1 MVKALEELAEEEQK
15 VLLEEEKKQAENLA
29 KVEAGEKKDTIGASD
44 VETPRSDNQPDNKIK
59 DALVEETKTA
69 SEKDEPTEEKK
80 KKEEVK
86 ESYVVDSIKFGN
98 ARSKNISNSPSIAE
112 RAFVPLNTIEE
123 ERNETQTSNYLENI
137 SEREDS
143 RLMSSNNFRG
153 SNING
158 LEFEEE
164 QKSLGHKMSPEM
176 FNKTLNREDK
186 GNSMS

>member
-29 KVEAGEKKDTIGASD
+29 KGEAGEKKDTIGASD
-44 VETPRSDNQPDNKIK
+44 VETPRSDQADKIK
-59 DALVEETKTA
+59 DALVEETKTD
-69 SEKDEPTEEKK
+69 SEKDDSTEAKK
-80 KKEEVK
+80 NKEEVK
-86 ESYVVDSIKFGN
+86 ESYGVDSIKFGN
-98 ARSKNISNSPSIAE
+98 ARTKNITNSPSIAE

-176 FNKTLNREDK
+176 LNKTLNREDK